1 MVLPRMKMKNDN
13 RPDLK
18 DILEAKGGTVVDI
31 DRLFGLGPSIKEELE
46 RREKEFGSLTAE
58 TGGGFWVPSS
68 ADEMIRQAVEVAQEV
83 DSQYVVT
90 YALQRPV
97 NAEAGEY
104 LKIDVISRRV
114 GLKIRAR
121 RGYLA
126 KPHDAAPSN
135 NPRIRN

>member
-1 MVLPRMKMKNDN
+1 MALKSCARKIKGL
-13 RPDLK
+13 DLK
-18 DILEAKGGTVVDI
+18 IIHGTI
-31 DRLFGLGPSIKEELE
+31 SMIEEML
-46 RREKEFGSLTAE
+46 RH
-58 TGGGFWVPSS
+58 
-68 ADEMIRQAVEVAQEV
+68 AVEVAQEV

-126 KPHDAAPSN
+126 KPHDVSHPGNQINPSLRKHSSAKQISIPN
-135 NPRIRN
+135 G